1 MRGEE
6 NSIQHPAQ
14 STSATLAVLAGHS
27 AQSTELAGVKLP
39 EELQVPFVLGDTE
52 RGFECVDPVE
62 TCLSASRS
70 SSDARAHLGARR
82 FPRQLHL
89 QALHAGEMIRAVALH
104 AGLLGPLLHWL
115 PSCEPCLSHSASS
128 DKMKS
133 ATASSLASSSWLLKS
148 CASLAT
154 ICRTRFPKTCCLTMP
169 RAVALRRAELD
180 E

>member
-1 MRGEE
+1 MLIRLGPVGLGPSAPVLPAHFSVCALTTLSTPAERTTSSVQRWASAE
-6 NSIQHPAQ
+6 TALVDQAVMHLRFRFIHATYHP
-14 STSATLAVLAGHS
+14 SD
-27 AQSTELAGVKLP
+27 LP
-39 EELQVPFVLGDTE
+39 N
-52 RGFECVDPVE
+52 
-62 TCLSASRS
+62 
-70 SSDARAHLGARR
+70 HLPGKPE
-82 FPRQLHL
+82 PRQ
-89 QALHAGEMIRAVALH
+89 
-104 AGLLGPLLHWL
+104 PSCLHWL